1 MKKAVFSVILL
12 VSCCLVFS
20 GCIKNTPYITTINPA
35 MTANIGTYNFTA
47 NTVVPSTLDTQ
58 GQQNELIDSVEVL
71 YITGNSS
78 DLVYPKDKIVL
89 SISKFRWLTGIS
101 SIVRGEANAF
111 YYHNGVK
118 SSAIGGIVSVTK
130 ITTTTI
136 IGYFSFTTSDGLN
149 ITNGTFTVGYP

>member
-1 MKKAVFSVILL
+1 MKKAVFSVIVL
-12 VSCCLVFS
+12 VSCCLIFS
-20 GCIKNTPYITTINPA
+20 GCIKNTPYVTTINPS

-47 NTVVPSTLDTQ
+47 SSVVPSTLDTQ

-89 SISKFRWLTGIS
+89 SISRFRWLTGIS
-101 SIVRGEANAF
+101 SIVRGEANAY
-111 YYHNGVK
+111 YYHNGVVY
-118 SSAIGGIVSVTK
+118 SAIGGIVSVTK
-130 ITTTTI
+130 ITTNSI
-136 IGYFSFTTSDGLN
+136 IGYFSFTTSNGIN

>member
-12 VSCCLVFS
+12 VSCCLVFT

-101 SIVRGEANAF
+101 SIVRGEANAY
-111 YYHNGVK
+111 YYHNL
-118 SSAIGGIVSVTK
+118 SLIHI
-130 ITTTTI
+130 
-136 IGYFSFTTSDGLN
+136 
-149 ITNGTFTVGYP
+149 